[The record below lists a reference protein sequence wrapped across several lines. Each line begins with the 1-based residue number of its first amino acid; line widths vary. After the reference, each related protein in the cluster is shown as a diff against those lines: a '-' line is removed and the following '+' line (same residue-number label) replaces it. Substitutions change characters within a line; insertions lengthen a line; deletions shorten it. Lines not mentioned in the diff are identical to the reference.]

1 MSQLISNVTHWDLIE
16 SASQRTMPTGPNV
29 PRRQAIAAVKQL
41 EELAIEAAGHIRE
54 FTGLDA
60 GEALPAVVVDRAA
73 WIQSNAIGM
82 QHVIDFV
89 NPTSSI
95 FDPLSDRAGAI
106 QTGLLLGWASGR
118 VLGQYEAFTQPGRL
132 LLVAPNIVKVET
144 ALKANSRDF
153 RMWVCLHEETHRV
166 QFGAVPWLQQYFLD
180 LIADFVQ
187 ASRLNGLELASRLAQ
202 VVYAVARS
210 DQRSIIELVQSDS
223 QKEIYYKIS
232 ALMTLLE
239 GHADFVMDLG
249 GPEVIPTV
257 AEIRASFELR
267 RDQNRGFVSHL
278 LGMNEKLDQY
288 RNGAVF
294 VRAVVEE
301 RGMQGFNR
309 VWESPETLPTL
320 AEIKNPS
327 RWIDRISSPA

>member
-1 MSQLISNVTHWDLIE
+1 MSQVITQVSHWDLIK
-16 SASQRTMPTGPNV
+16 SASQRTMPTGPIV
-29 PRRQAIAAVKQL
+29 SRGQATAAVKQL
-41 EELAIEAAGHIRE
+41 EELALAAADHIKNI
-54 FTGLDA
+54 TGLDA
-60 GEALPAVVVDRAA
+60 GVALPAVVVDRSA
-73 WIQSNAIGM
+73 WVESNAIGM

-89 NPTSSI
+89 TPTSSV

-144 ALKANSRDF
+144 ALQANPRDF

-187 ASRLNGLELASRLAQ
+187 ASRLSGIELATRIAQ
-202 VVYAVARS
+202 VVYSVVRS
-210 DQRSIIELVQSDS
+210 DDRSIIELVQSDS

-239 GHADFVMDLG
+239 GHADYVMDLG

-257 AEIRASFELR
+257 AQIRAAFELR
-267 RDQNRGFVSHL
+267 RDQNRGFISHL

-288 RNGAVF
+288 RNGAIF
-294 VRAVVEE
+294 VRAIVQE
-301 RGMQGFNR
+301 RGMAGFNR
-309 VWESPETLPTL
+309 VWDSPESLPTL

-327 RWIDRISSPA
+327 LWLDRMSSTT